1 MADYDLIIIGGGPAG
16 LAAAA
21 YALHAQLSVA
31 LIAPDLGGKVTYPF
45 ALRDMPA
52 RDTVWGA
59 SLVRELEMR
68 VRNNLDHHINTDV
81 TQLERT
87 TNGAFTVHLSA
98 GAPHTARALVL
109 ATGARPQRLY
119 VPGESEYWG
128 RGVSFSAISH
138 APFFHD
144 RTVAVIGAGARA
156 VHAVLTLAPLAR
168 QIYFVISRAQE
179 LQNTP
184 AAYMALNHPKVLAF
198 RNWEVQ
204 QIEGDDFVR
213 TMDLVGSNG
222 EIRRLEVDGV
232 FIQFGLLPS
241 NSLVRDMVALDED
254 GHVKIN
260 QRCETSLP
268 GLFAAGDLTNINAE
282 QVPVSLGEGAKA
294 ALAAWEYLAM
304 HPIADSHKRAD

>member
-21 YALHAQLSVA
+21 YGLHAQLSVA

-68 VRNNLDHHINTDV
+68 VRNNLDHHINADV
-81 TQLERT
+81 KQLERLPDGRFSLT
-87 TNGAFTVHLSA
+87 LSA
-98 GAPHTARALVL
+98 GAPVAARAVVL

-138 APFFHD
+138 APFFTD

-156 VHAVLTLAPLAR
+156 VNAVLTLAPIAR
-168 QIYFVISRAQE
+168 QIYFIVARAQE

-184 AAYMALNHPKVLAF
+184 ASALALNHPKVLAF

-204 QIEGDDFVR
+204 QIEGDEFVR
-213 TMDLVGSNG
+213 SIDLVGGNG
-222 EIRRLEVDGV
+222 EIRRLDVEGV
-232 FIQFGLLPS
+232 FVQFGLLPS
-241 NSLVRDMVALDED
+241 NSLVRDIVALNEE
-254 GHVKIN
+254 GHVMIN
-260 QRCETSLP
+260 QRCETSVP

-294 ALAAWEYLAM
+294 ALTAWEYLARN
-304 HPIADSHKRAD
+304 PLSVGA

>member
-1 MADYDLIIIGGGPAG
+1 MAEYDMIIIGGGPAG

-68 VRNNLDHHINTDV
+68 VRNNLDHHFNADV
-81 TQLERT
+81 TQLQRLPD
-87 TNGAFTVHLSA
+87 GRFSVHLNA
-98 GAPHTARALVL
+98 GAEQTARTIVL

-119 VPGESEYWG
+119 VPGETEYWG

-138 APFFHD
+138 APFFHE
-144 RTVAVIGAGARA
+144 RTVAVVGAGTRA
-156 VHAVLTLAPLAR
+156 VSAVLTLAPIAR
-168 QIYFVISRAQE
+168 QIYFIVSRAQE
-179 LQNTP
+179 LRDTP
-184 AAYMALNHPKVLAF
+184 ASALALNHPKVLVF

-204 QIEGDDFVR
+204 QIAGDEFVR
-213 TMDLVGSNG
+213 TIDLVGSNG
-222 EIRRLEVDGV
+222 EIRLLDVDGV
-232 FIQFGLLPS
+232 FIQFGLVPN
-241 NSLVRDMVALDED
+241 NSLVRDYVALDED
-254 GHVKIN
+254 GHVMVN
-260 QRCETSLP
+260 QRCETNVP
-268 GLFAAGDLTNINAE
+268 GLFAAGDLTNVHAE

-294 ALAAWEYLAM
+294 ALAAWEYLAL
-304 HPIADSHKRAD
+304 HPRAAA

>member
-1 MADYDLIIIGGGPAG
+1 MAEYELIIIGGGPAG

-21 YALHAQLSVA
+21 YALHAQLPVA

-68 VRNNLDHHINTDV
+68 VRNNLDHHINADV
-81 TQLERT
+81 KQLERMPD
-87 TNGAFTVHLSA
+87 GSFTVHLSA
-98 GAPHTARALVL
+98 GAPHTARAIVL

-119 VPGESEYWG
+119 VPGETEYWG

-138 APFFHD
+138 APFFQD
-144 RTVAVIGAGARA
+144 RTVAVIGAGSRA
-156 VHAVLTLAPLAR
+156 VKAVLALAPLAR
-168 QIYFVISRAQE
+168 QIYFIISRAQE

-184 AAYMALNHPKVLAF
+184 AANMALTHPKVLAF

-204 QIEGDDFVR
+204 QIEGDEFVR
-213 TMDLVGSNG
+213 TIDLVGANG
-222 EIRRLEVDGV
+222 EIRVLDVEGV
-232 FIQFGLLPS
+232 FIQFGLVPN
-241 NSLVRDMVALDED
+241 NSLVRDFVALDED
-254 GHVKIN
+254 GLVKIN
-260 QRCETSLP
+260 QRCETNVP
-268 GLFAAGDLTNINAE
+268 GLFAAGDLTNIHAE

-294 ALAAWEYLAM
+294 ALAAWEYLAL
-304 HPIADSHKRAD
+304 HPRQGTA

>member
-1 MADYDLIIIGGGPAG
+1 MADYDIIIIGGGPAG

-31 LIAPDLGGKVTYPF
+31 LVAPDLGGKVSYPF

-68 VRNNLDHHINTDV
+68 VRNNLDHHINAEV
-81 TQLERT
+81 KQLQRLPD
-87 TNGAFTVHLSA
+87 GRFRVHMSA
-98 GAPHTARALVL
+98 GVEQTARAVVL

-119 VPGESEYWG
+119 VPGETEYWG

-138 APFFHD
+138 APFFQD
-144 RTVAVIGAGARA
+144 RNVAVVGAGRRA
-156 VHAVLTLAPLAR
+156 VSAVLSLAPLAR
-168 QIYFVISRAQE
+168 QVYFIVSRAQE

-184 AAYMALNHPKVLAF
+184 AASMALNHPKVLTF

-204 QIEGDDFVR
+204 QIEGDEFVR
-213 TMDLVGSNG
+213 GIDLVGSNG
-222 EIRRLEVDGV
+222 EIRKLDVEGV
-232 FIQFGLLPS
+232 FIQFGLLPN
-241 NSLVRDMVALDED
+241 NSLVRDFVALDED
-254 GHVKIN
+254 GHVIIN
-260 QRCETSLP
+260 EHCETSIP
-268 GLFAAGDLTNINAE
+268 GLYAAGDLTNVHAE

-294 ALAAWEYLAM
+294 SLAAWEYLAL
-304 HPIADSHKRAD
+304 HPAASA

>member
-45 ALRDMPA
+45 ALREMPA

-68 VRNNLDHHINTDV
+68 VRNNLDHHINADV
-81 TQLERT
+81 KKLERLPD
-87 TNGAFTVHLSA
+87 GRFAVHMNV
-98 GAPHTARALVL
+98 GAPQTARAIVL

-119 VPGESEYWG
+119 VPGETEYWG

-138 APFFHD
+138 APFFQD
-144 RTVAVIGAGARA
+144 RTVAVIGAGTRA
-156 VHAVLTLAPLAR
+156 VSAVLTLAPLAR
-168 QIYFVISRAQE
+168 QIYFIISRAQE
-179 LQNTP
+179 LQDTR
-184 AAYMALNHPKVLAF
+184 AANLALNHPKVLAF

-204 QIEGDDFVR
+204 QVEGDEFVR
-213 TMDLVGSNG
+213 SIDLVGGNG
-222 EIRRLEVDGV
+222 EIRRLDVEGV
-232 FIQFGLLPS
+232 FVQFGLLPN
-241 NSLVRDMVALDED
+241 NSLVREFVALDED
-254 GHVKIN
+254 GHVIIN
-260 QRCETSLP
+260 QRCETSVP
-268 GLFAAGDLTNINAE
+268 GLFAAGDLTNIHAE

-294 ALAAWEYLAM
+294 ALAAWEYLAL
-304 HPIADSHKRAD
+304 HPKQDPA

>member
-1 MADYDLIIIGGGPAG
+1 MADFDLIIIGGGPAG

-21 YALHAQLSVA
+21 YALHAQLTVA

-68 VRNNLDHHINTDV
+68 VRNNLDHHINADV
-81 TQLERT
+81 KQLERLPD
-87 TNGAFTVHLSA
+87 GRFTVHLSV
-98 GAPHTARALVL
+98 GAPQTARAVVL
-109 ATGARPQRLY
+109 ATGSRPQRLY

-156 VHAVLTLAPLAR
+156 VNAVLTLAPLAR
-168 QIYFVISRAQE
+168 QIYFIVSRAQE

-184 AAYMALNHPKVLAF
+184 AASMALDHPKVLTF

-204 QIEGDDFVR
+204 QIEGDEFVR
-213 TMDLVGSNG
+213 SMDLVGANG
-222 EIRRLEVDGV
+222 EIRRLDLEGV
-232 FIQFGLLPS
+232 FVQFGLMPN
-241 NSLVRDMVALDED
+241 NSLVRNLVALDED
-254 GHVKIN
+254 GHVMVN
-260 QRCETSLP
+260 QRCETNVP
-268 GLFAAGDLTNINAE
+268 GLFAAGDLTNVHAE
-282 QVPVSLGEGAKA
+282 QVPVALGEGAKA
-294 ALAAWEYLAM
+294 SLAAWEYLAL
-304 HPIADSHKRAD
+304 HPAPAEA